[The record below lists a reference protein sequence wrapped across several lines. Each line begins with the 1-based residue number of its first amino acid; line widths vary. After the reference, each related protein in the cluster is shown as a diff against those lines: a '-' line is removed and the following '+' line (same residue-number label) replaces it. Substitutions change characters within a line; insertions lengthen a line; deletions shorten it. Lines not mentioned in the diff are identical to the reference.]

1 MAAHPQQDSRVT
13 SAADAQTLCTSCAL
27 CCTGVIFPNAQ
38 ADPDEVPRL
47 ESAGLTVER
56 FGDRLQFRLPCHH
69 NVGGRCAIYEDRFKV
84 CRMFRCA
91 LLKRLELGDV
101 TLPEA
106 LAKVAHA
113 KRIVAHV
120 AALDPPSALAGHR
133 IARRAEG
140 VPAEKDDPAARLWL
154 EGMALDVFLDSNF
167 RNKPILKSAEP
178 DEMAAD

>member
-1 MAAHPQQDSRVT
+1 MTR
-13 SAADAQTLCTSCAL
+13 AADAQKLCTSCAL

-38 ADPDEVPRL
+38 ADADEVPRL

-69 NVGGRCAIYEDRFKV
+69 NVEGRCAIYDDRFKT

-91 LLKRLELGDV
+91 LLKRLEAGEV
-101 TLPEA
+101 ALPEA

-113 KRIVAHV
+113 KTIVARV
-120 AALDPPSALAGHR
+120 AALDPHSALAGHR

-140 VPAEKDDPAARLWL
+140 VPTGEDDDPAARLWL

-167 RNKPILKSAEP
+167 RNKAILKSGQP
-178 DEMAAD
+178 DEMAAE